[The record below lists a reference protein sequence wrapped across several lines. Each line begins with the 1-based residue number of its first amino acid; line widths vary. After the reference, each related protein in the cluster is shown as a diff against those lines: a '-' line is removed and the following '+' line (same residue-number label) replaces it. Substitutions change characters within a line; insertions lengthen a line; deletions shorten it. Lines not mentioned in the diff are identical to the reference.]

1 MLKKE
6 DLFIFYHVSRVK
18 SRGLADLPGTRYQV
32 VAYLVVD
39 VLSMTLSALFPGR
52 IYLFRLAIFI
62 IPI

>member
-1 MLKKE
+1 L
-6 DLFIFYHVSRVK
+6 V
-18 SRGLADLPGTRYQV
+18 DLPGTRYQV